1 MLMKE
6 LMEADVDVCSLLSNN
21 QELSLYFDSSIYHS
35 FCLNGLRSEM
45 RDSREEQ
52 RWRHWDPLLPFFSR
66 RKKSYHH
73 SILSFSS

>member
-52 RWRHWDPLLPFFSR
+52 RWRHYYYYPSFLDE
-66 RKKSYHH
+66 KKSYHH